1 MTTPAY
7 HLFGIRHHGPGST
20 RALIRALDQ
29 LQPDCILVEGPPD
42 ADDSLSWLVHPE
54 MNPPIAL
61 LVYAPEKPM
70 LSAFYPFAAFSP
82 EYQAIRYGLARN
94 IPTRFFDLPQTHRLA
109 ILDAAMQGEITLPI
123 APPPAAAPTDPAD
136 PANPDAPP
144 AEPPPPP
151 ARFDPLQMLA
161 EAAGYTDGERWWDDF
176 VEGRRKAGG
185 EVFTGIVEAMSA
197 LREALPPLPDPVEAL
212 REATMRTAIRAE
224 IKAGRQ
230 RIAVVCGAWHT
241 PALIGVEKTAKSDV
255 ALLKKLP
262 KIKVDTAW
270 VPWTYGRLTYA
281 SGYGAGI
288 QSPGWYDH
296 LWQTEDAIS
305 VRWLQRVAALLR
317 ENGLDASP
325 AQIIDATRL
334 ADTLASLRNR
344 AIPGLTELNEVVE
357 SVFCAGNPAPMNLI
371 WERLIVSDRLGD
383 VPDALPVVPLQQD
396 LNKEMKRLRLTPQ
409 DIAKLNATA
418 EKKGKGTPTL
428 ILDLREQT
436 DLDRS
441 RLLHRLDVLDIH
453 LGEIVSQRGQGTF
466 KEAWKLDWKPELAVD
481 LIEAGTWG
489 NTVLSAA
496 SAYARGAADSAADL
510 PTLTTLLESVLK
522 ADLPDVTAYVIE
534 TVQNRAA
541 VTSDMGHLMDALPGL
556 ARISRYGDVR
566 GTDQTLAAGVVE
578 GLVARVCIGL
588 PGVCSTLDDEA
599 AAAMYSRVIRAH
611 NAVGTLDSPESTESW
626 RGALQAIADRETSH
640 GLIAGRAVR
649 LLHDGGQIDSAE
661 VGRRMS
667 RALNLI
673 APTAAAAW
681 LEGFLKE
688 SGQILIH
695 DPALYA
701 VIDTWLCSLRPD
713 VFQSLLPLIRRIFST
728 FTLPERQQLAG
739 RAARPGTGPAAADSD
754 FDAERGEAA
763 LGVVFAML
771 GLTDT
776 AAGG

>member
-1 MTTPAY
+1 MTTPRY

-20 RALIRALDQ
+20 RALLRALDQ

-42 ADDSLSWLVHPE
+42 ADDSLSWLVHPD
-54 MNPPIAL
+54 MTPPIAL
-61 LVYAPEKPM
+61 LVYAPENPM
-70 LSAFYPFAAFSP
+70 LSAFYPFAVFSP
-82 EYQAIRYGLARN
+82 EYQALRYGLTRN

-109 ILDAAMQGEITLPI
+109 ILDAATRGAIPAVWLPPTL
-123 APPPAAAPTDPAD
+123 DPNA
-136 PANPDAPP
+136 APP
-144 AEPPPPP
+144 AEPPLEIPLPP

-176 VEGRRKAGG
+176 VESRRGAGG
-185 EVFTGIVEAMSA
+185 EVFAGIVEAMSA
-197 LREALPPLPDPVEAL
+197 LRGSLPPLPDVVEAL

-241 PALIGVEKTAKSDV
+241 PALIAVEKTAKSDA

-288 QSPGWYDH
+288 QSPGWYHH
-296 LWQTEDAIS
+296 LWETETAIPA
-305 VRWLQRVAALLR
+305 RWLQRVAALLR

-334 ADTLASLRNR
+334 ADTLAALRDR
-344 AIPGLTELNEVVE
+344 PLPGLTELNEAVE

-371 WERLIVSDRLGD
+371 WERLIVGDRLGD

-418 EKKGKGTPTL
+418 ERKGRGTPTL
-428 ILDLREQT
+428 TLDLREQT

-441 RLLHRLDVLDIH
+441 RLLHRLDILDIH
-453 LGEIVSQRGQGTF
+453 LGEVVSQRGLGTF
-466 KEAWKLDWKPELAVD
+466 KEAWRLDWRPELAVD
-481 LIEAGTWG
+481 LIEAGMWG
-489 NTVLSAA
+489 NTVFSAA
-496 SAYARGAADSAADL
+496 SAYAQGAADSAADL

-522 ADLPDVTAYVIE
+522 ADLPDVTAYVI
-534 TVQNRAA
+534 TAVQNRAA
-541 VTSDMGHLMDALPGL
+541 VTSDMDHLMDALPSL
-556 ARISRYGDVR
+556 ARIARYGDVR

-599 AAAMYSRVIRAH
+599 AAAMYTRLIRTH
-611 NAVGTLDSPESTESW
+611 NAVGMLNRPEQTEAW
-626 RGALQAIADRETSH
+626 RGTLRAIADRETSH
-640 GLIAGRAVR
+640 GLVAGRAVR
-649 LLHDGGQIDSAE
+649 LLHDDGQMRSEE
-661 VGRRMS
+661 VGTRIS

-681 LEGFLKE
+681 LEGFLKD
-688 SGQILIH
+688 SGHILIH
-695 DPALYA
+695 DPALYT
-701 VIDTWLCSLRPD
+701 VIDAWLCGLRPD
-713 VFQSLLPLIRRIFST
+713 VFQALLPLIRRIFST
-728 FTLPERQQLAG
+728 FTPPERQQLAG
-739 RAARPGTGPAAADSD
+739 RAARPGASHAAADSE

-763 LGVVFAML
+763 LGVVFKLL
-771 GLTDT
+771 GLTDET
-776 AAGG
+776 GG